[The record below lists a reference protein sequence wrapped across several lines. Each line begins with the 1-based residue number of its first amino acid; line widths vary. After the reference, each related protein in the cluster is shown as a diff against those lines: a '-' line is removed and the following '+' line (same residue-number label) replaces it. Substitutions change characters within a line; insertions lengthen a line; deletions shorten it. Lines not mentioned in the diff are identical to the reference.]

1 MYVGDKVNHRII
13 QYTLTTPYNVST
25 LLYARELSVSGRGSV
40 QAITFNADGSKMYVL
55 DNLGNAEG
63 GTAGGR
69 IDEYAMG
76 TNFDVMTATITDSF
90 DVSTQD
96 ANMQDIFFN
105 NVARGA
111 VNPGGLLFA
120 VGDRRFSPD
129 PIHLSLFQCFAKKSL
144 IFWQQKTFVHKK
156 VD

>member
-1 MYVGDKVNHRII
+1 
-13 QYTLTTPYNVST
+13 
-25 LLYARELSVSGRGSV
+25 
-40 QAITFNADGSKMYVL
+40 MYVL

-120 VGDRRFSPD
+120 VGDDGNDVNEYLLGTPYDVSTA
-129 PIHLSLFQCFAKKSL
+129 S
-144 IFWQQKTFVHKK
+144 FV
-156 VD
+156 D